1 MNFFEKWYWVNYLK
15 GTNLITT
22 FIKGLIFG
30 FWIPIVL
37 SAIFCFFIDPQWKHI
52 EGMAQWSPI
61 AYAHFYFWFWKIV
74 FYAFGKCGRDYAVY
88 FWTHTGEIAKFVRRV
103 FMLD

>member
-1 MNFFEKWYWVNYLK
+1 
-15 GTNLITT
+15 
-22 FIKGLIFG
+22 
-30 FWIPIVL
+30 
-37 SAIFCFFIDPQWKHI
+37 
-52 EGMAQWSPI
+52 
-61 AYAHFYFWFWKIV
+61 V